1 MASQKIR
8 FNKIVVLQKT
18 AYFATKTTKGMF
30 AVKLA
35 TDFNDLV
42 EDVRVLL
49 LAVVVPEVREEV
61 VGEHAVQA
69 VEQRV
74 HRDL

>member
-1 MASQKIR
+1 
-8 FNKIVVLQKT
+8 
-18 AYFATKTTKGMF
+18 MF

-42 EDVRVLL
+42 EDISVLL